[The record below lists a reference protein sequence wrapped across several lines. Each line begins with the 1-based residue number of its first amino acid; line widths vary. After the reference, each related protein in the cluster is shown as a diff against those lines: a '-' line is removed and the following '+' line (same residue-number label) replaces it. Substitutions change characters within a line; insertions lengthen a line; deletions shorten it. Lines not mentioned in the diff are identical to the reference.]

1 MAAGDII
8 LDLKAKAAWGIESG
22 EDLLHEYK
30 RLLESLDL
38 SSREAAFG
46 ARNLQALLASAN
58 PEGEEIR
65 QTRATS
71 HGSLGAFR
79 GVGAQTSTCGA
90 RHPSFVLQAFLVS
103 ASCAV
108 LAQARALGFRVWG
121 LGLTISAVSH
131 VHCYGYH
138 HPDTQNLGRRMA
150 VVTILVEIG
159 VIVLLNPRF
168 QVLSWVNPP
177 TVIAP

>member
-1 MAAGDII
+1 M
-8 LDLKAKAAWGIESG
+8 DLKAKAAWGIEIG

-65 QTRATS
+65 QTRTTS
-71 HGSLGAFR
+71 GAFR

-108 LAQARALGFRVWG
+108 LAQARALGLRVWG

-138 HPDTQNLGRRMA
+138 HPDTPNLGRRMA
-150 VVTILVEIG
+150 VVTIFVEIG
-159 VIVLLNPRF
+159 VIVLLNSRF